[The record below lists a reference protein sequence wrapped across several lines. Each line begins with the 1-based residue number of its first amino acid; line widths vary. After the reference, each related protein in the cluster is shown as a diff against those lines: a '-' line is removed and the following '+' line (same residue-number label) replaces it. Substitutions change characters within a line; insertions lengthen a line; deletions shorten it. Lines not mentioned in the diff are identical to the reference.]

1 MIDKVVV
8 ITVVVFDQDEAL
20 KWYTERLGF
29 EKRADQKVGPNFR
42 WVTVAPPNQK
52 ELEIALAHWAW
63 YGDRTQD
70 PIGKNTV
77 VVLSS
82 SNCKEDYETLKAK
95 GVKFTAS
102 PREESMAISAV
113 FVDLYGNPYN
123 LREPKKTA

>member
-1 MIDKVVV
+1 MIDKIVV

-20 KWYTERLGF
+20 QWYTEKLGF
-29 EKRADQKVGPNFR
+29 EKRTDQKVGQNSR

-52 ELEIALAHWAW
+52 EVEIVLAHWQW
-63 YGDRTQD
+63 YSGCTKD

-82 SNCKEDYETLKAK
+82 SNCREDFEKLKAR
-95 GVKFTAS
+95 GVKFVAS
-102 PREESMAISAV
+102 PVEESMAISAF

-123 LREPKKTA
+123 LREPKKPA